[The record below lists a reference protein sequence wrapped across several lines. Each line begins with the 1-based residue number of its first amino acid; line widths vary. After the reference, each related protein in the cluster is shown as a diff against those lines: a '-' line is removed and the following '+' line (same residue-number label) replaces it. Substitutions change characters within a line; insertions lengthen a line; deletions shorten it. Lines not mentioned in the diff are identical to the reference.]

1 MAGIIITNVDCV
13 PVVRVNHA
21 MPGAYSI
28 SILYGETRITVERS
42 DAQSLVDTLTSALA
56 YIAEHS
62 QPEERKSA

>member
-1 MAGIIITNVDCV
+1 MAGIITTNVDCV

-21 MPGAYSI
+21 MPDAYSI
-28 SILYGETRITVERS
+28 SILYGETRITVEID
-42 DAQSLVDTLTSALA
+42 DAQSLVDTLANALV

>member
-1 MAGIIITNVDCV
+1 MAAIITNNIDCA

-28 SILYGETRITVERS
+28 SILYGETRITVERT
-42 DAQSLVDTLTSALA
+42 DAQSLVDVLTSALA
-56 YIAEHS
+56 YIDEHS